1 MILRYGSVHSV
12 RTIFTISR
20 SRLGL
25 TGKLIFRDCEKAGF
39 EGSFGVFTYHG
50 MFWPRTFLLL
60 VFLADVSCDLALRSR
75 TIILTM
81 PMERL
86 CTTHCSRSIWYM
98 LLIWHFPH
106 CFEWLQART
115 KFGAISRNQRL
126 SRVFSERKV
135 CTRSA
140 TAQAY

>member
-1 MILRYGSVHSV
+1 MILRYGSARSV

-25 TGKLIFRDCEKAGF
+25 TGKSIFRDCEKAGF
-39 EGSFGVFTYHG
+39 EGSSGVSTFHG
-50 MFWPRTFLLL
+50 MFRLQTFLLL
-60 VFLADVSCDLALRSR
+60 VFLADVYCDLALRSR
-75 TIILTM
+75 TIILTKST
-81 PMERL
+81 ERL

-106 CFEWLQART
+106 CFEGLQART
-115 KFGAISRNQRL
+115 TSGAISRNQRL

-140 TAQAY
+140 TAQAF